1 MSAPKKSA
9 DGENPPPRAALPKK
23 AEAANSAPNATAES
37 SSNAL
42 VNRASGSVKSVSH
55 DLHPGHS
62 VHPRGHNPDEV
73 VHILAHIYQPW
84 ADVNSNGSGMFAVA
98 HWAKFLEERGV
109 SAVEGSL
116 ENSAGFLRG
125 LTHR

>member
-23 AEAANSAPNATAES
+23 AEAAKPAPKDKVQANP
-37 SSNAL
+37 NAL
-42 VNRASGSVKSVSH
+42 VDRASGSVKSVSR

-62 VHPRGHNPDEV
+62 VHPSGHNPDEV
-73 VHILAHIYQPW
+73 VHILAHLH
-84 ADVNSNGSGMFAVA
+84 VGGNHRNGAGMFAVA

-109 SAVEGSL
+109 LAVEGSL
-116 ENSAGFLRG
+116 KDSAGFVRG
-125 LTHR
+125 LIHR

>member
-1 MSAPKKSA
+1 MTASKKSA

-23 AEAANSAPNATAES
+23 AEAAKSAPKAKDESTANAM
-37 SSNAL
+37 
-42 VNRASGSVKSVSH
+42 VDRASGSVKSVSR

-62 VHPRGHNPDEV
+62 VHPRGHNPEEA

-84 ADVNSNGSGMFAVA
+84 AVNSNGAGMFAAA

-109 SAVEGSL
+109 LAVESSL
-116 ENSAGFLRG
+116 KDSAGFVRG
-125 LTHR
+125 LIHR